1 MVTFGLSGSLQVA
14 RLLIGGLPLE
24 FFQKL
29 DCLFIDH
36 SCQLVATDGCP
47 EELCD
52 KRLQPHCRW
61 TQCVI
66 SLPFATQPLLL
77 HFHRKTSAFLPL
89 IHADTRIIGLPRH
102 MVDPFARSIHI
113 ALDRT
118 ILPLRQSLRG
128 RPSA

>member
-14 RLLIGGLPLE
+14 GLLIGGLPLE

-36 SCQLVATDGCP
+36 SCELVATDGCP

-77 HFHRKTSAFLPL
+77 HFHRKTSAFP
-89 IHADTRIIGLPRH
+89 PP
-102 MVDPFARSIHI
+102 DPCGYAHNRAAKAYGRSARQIDSHC
-113 ALDRT
+113 
-118 ILPLRQSLRG
+118 P
-128 RPSA
+128 

>member
-77 HFHRKTSAFLPL
+77 HFHRKTSAFPPPDPCGYA
-89 IHADTRIIGLPRH
+89 HNRLPRH
-102 MVDPFARSIHI
+102 MVDPLARSIHI